1 LNQLKTVAASQA
13 HIHKIK
19 NLKSK
24 LYNCNAN
31 IYFNQEYVHHKQTSN
46 FAFRKLVYALC
57 KTVFY

>member
-1 LNQLKTVAASQA
+1 LNHLKIEAASQA

-31 IYFNQEYVHHKQTSN
+31 KYFNQESKHHKSTSN
-46 FAFRKLVYALC
+46 FAPRKPVYVLC
-57 KTVFY
+57 KTVF